1 MASTIT
7 KIRTTVEGLDDS
19 GNVVNVEQ
27 IEFPQGTTTIESIE
41 VEHNGIIVIV
51 THVGGRPKGR

>member
-27 IEFPQGTTTIESIE
+27 IEFPQGTTTIESVE
-41 VEHNGIIVIV
+41 VEHNGIAVV
-51 THVGGRPKGR
+51 ATHVGGRPKGR